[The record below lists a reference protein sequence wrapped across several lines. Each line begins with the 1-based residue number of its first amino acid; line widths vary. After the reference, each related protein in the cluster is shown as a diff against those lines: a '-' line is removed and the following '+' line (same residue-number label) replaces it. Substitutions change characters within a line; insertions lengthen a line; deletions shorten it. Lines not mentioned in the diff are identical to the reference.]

1 MNNIP
6 PHFKKR
12 EPGPSRD
19 NLDRSREVFPGIPQE
34 QIERAK
40 KYRMARIKFVKTL
53 SAALSESDRRFQIAL
68 FSREFWKIDED

>member
-12 EPGPSRD
+12 EPDPSRD
-19 NLDRSREVFPGIPQE
+19 NLDRIKMIFPGIPQE

-40 KYRMARIKFVKTL
+40 KYKMTRIQFVKTL
-53 SAALSESDRRFQIAL
+53 SPALSESDRLFQISL
-68 FSREFWKIDED
+68 FSREYWKIDED